1 VVTVRL
7 RAKGEDT
14 MNPFAGSRTLH
25 RSPWLLYPL
34 ALFSLAACATTQEA
48 GQKAPNAEPAETVDI
63 GYGTVDKE
71 HQVGSVTT
79 IDTQKLQADRSRSL
93 AEMLSR
99 VPGVVVTE
107 SGGGD
112 LRVRIRGTNSFLG
125 GEEPLWVVDGMVAT
139 RGVAGINPAFIE
151 SITVLKNAG
160 DTAIYGSR
168 GANGVI
174 LITMK
179 KGSGPE

>member
-1 VVTVRL
+1 
-7 RAKGEDT
+7 
-14 MNPFAGSRTLH
+14 MNPFAGSGPLN

-34 ALFSLAACATTQEA
+34 ALFCLTACATTPAANEA
-48 GQKAPNAEPAETVDI
+48 AANVEAKETVEI
-63 GYGTVDKE
+63 GYGSVDKE

-79 IDTQKLQADRSRSL
+79 IDTQKLQEDRSRSL

-107 SGGGD
+107 SGGGN

-125 GEEPLWVVDGMVAT
+125 GEEPLWVVDGMVAS
-139 RGVAGINPAFIE
+139 RGIAGINPAFIE

-179 KGSGPE
+179 KGSGQD